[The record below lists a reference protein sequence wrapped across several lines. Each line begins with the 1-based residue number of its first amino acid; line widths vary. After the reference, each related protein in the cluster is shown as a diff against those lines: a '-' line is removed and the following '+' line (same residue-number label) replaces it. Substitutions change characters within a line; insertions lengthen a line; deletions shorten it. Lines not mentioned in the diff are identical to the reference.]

1 MKEHYSIGYY
11 IGCRL
16 KEAKEREVSDILQ
29 YVRYHQK

>member
-1 MKEHYSIGYY
+1 MKEHYSIGY